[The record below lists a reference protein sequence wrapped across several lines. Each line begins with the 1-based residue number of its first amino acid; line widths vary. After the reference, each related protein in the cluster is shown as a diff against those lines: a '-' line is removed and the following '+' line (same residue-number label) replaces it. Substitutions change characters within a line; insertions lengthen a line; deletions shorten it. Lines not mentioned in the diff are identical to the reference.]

1 MALTLNFTIA
11 QSADCKTITFTE
23 TTGNGTDGY
32 ADGSN
37 IAHTAVENSDLV
49 IKFPDDTSSRIN
61 KSYTPSQA
69 ASPNGT
75 LDYVASDF
83 GYSSIPSGVW
93 DITFNIYKA
102 DATANVDQ
110 GDGTHGV
117 IVSGTTYI
125 VTNSGSVTYN
135 GVAYAQNETFVGV
148 AGQAYYAKAG
158 SAIVS
163 VFEAKKQC
171 NFLIYCGVK
180 ECLKTLLLQR
190 CESDCGCS
198 EDYHDAMN
206 ELIIDFNAAQLA
218 FTAQNYLC
226 ANETIQRLEK
236 SCAGICNDCGC

>member
-102 DATANVDQ
+102 DATANADQ

-135 GVAYAQNETFVGV
+135 GVAYTQNETFVGV

-171 NFLIYCGVK
+171 K
-180 ECLKTLLLQR
+180 
-190 CESDCGCS
+190 
-198 EDYHDAMN
+198 DYHDAMN